1 MREIK
6 CDRKNL
12 DITNRQNMHSCNVA
26 VRALLRIEQK
36 ANKYRQKKDI
46 EKMTNNLNE
55 QVLVF
60 FISHDQQNARFYE
73 HYVIMKEKK

>member
-1 MREIK
+1 
-6 CDRKNL
+6 
-12 DITNRQNMHSCNVA
+12 MHNCNVA

-36 ANKYRQKKDI
+36 ANKFRQKKDI
-46 EKMTNNLNE
+46 EKKTNNLNE

-73 HYVIMKEKK
+73 HYVIVKEKK